1 MSATKQQSKPT
12 RRPVVNL
19 NDPPTFPILNLI
31 SNHNDPVEVEA
42 YNHNRRNWPD
52 DERYYSKRTE
62 DDTRKNNSNIRTL

>member
-1 MSATKQQSKPT
+1 MSNYDESNVCDKTTIKPT

-52 DERYYSKRTE
+52 DER
-62 DDTRKNNSNIRTL
+62 